1 MKKMFTKTLAAILTL
16 SMLPL
21 PNATVSAYAAGDT
34 GQYVSSDNV
43 NDTLTGNLIK
53 ASASDA
59 EQNDNSDFIP
69 TNIEESFS
77 DRSLIEEGLERF
89 DVSEISLDEYELD
102 YGARH
107 GMKSDEKESDSKI
120 KVYNSGRKNDS
131 ISPLYDRKSRRRMRK
146 LIRGGSDLTRYIAEQ
161 LTFGVTPIRIDKRF
175 SEENPYVTF
184 EDILGAIREASWQNQ
199 LIMEED
205 FFPYEIEYGGRIK
218 NLTSYSNEYGIV
230 EYYTFEVNYTYPNI
244 AQRKAKQL
252 ELLDKA
258 EEIIDEIGIYS
269 NGTRIEEVYAINNYI
284 IDHAYYDKDVYD
296 GSRGINV
303 LDTDSRKAN
312 GVLLNGKGVCSS
324 YARAFQFVTTMAGF
338 HCLVDAGDA
347 KIWQEKP
354 SDHAWNLV
362 YSRDDKY
369 LMVDPTWNDDDNVIN
384 VPRNT
389 FLMIPYNNT
398 YRLRRSDKRTFAN
411 RGKYKWADLAYSDN
425 YGFDYMNYVG
435 KYCDSDQLDQLLL
448 AYVQKG
454 YFPDCVRYEGYM
466 DDGKLA
472 REIRQ
477 FLDILANDP
486 YWAGFTVY
494 KGWDPTK
501 PKYVI
506 LDLEKNENR
515 VKLTKRGYYEIVD
528 DGSGQWIDKEMEYTG
543 PRGTK
548 PEPEPEITEEERRE
562 DEEEARRQEEER
574 RRQEEEQ
581 RRQEEEQR
589 RQEEEQ
595 RRQEEEQRRQNQGS
609 GGGSGSG
616 GGGGGGSRS
625 GGGGGG
631 GSRSGGGGGGGSR
644 SGGGGG
650 GGSRSGGGGSRSGGE
665 GGNTKKDNNSSS
677 GWKQDS
683 RGWWYQNTD
692 GSYPRNAWVKIGA
705 TWYLFNSSGY
715 ALTGWQKVNGQ
726 WYYMNSSCAMI
737 TGWVGDGGKW
747 YYMSEGGAMTT
758 NAWVK
763 SLGKWYYVG
772 GDGAM
777 LTNTR
782 TPDGYMVKA
791 DGSL

>member
-362 YSRDDKY
+362 YSGDDKY

-595 RRQEEEQRRQNQGS
+595 RRQNQGS

-692 GSYPRNAWVKIGA
+692 GSYPRNAWVKIGGS
-705 TWYLFNSSGY
+705 WYLFNASGY
-715 ALTGWQKVNGQ
+715 AATGWQKVNGQ
-726 WYYMNSSCAMI
+726 WYYMNSSYAMI

>member
-1 MKKMFTKTLAAILTL
+1 MKKIFTKTLAAILTL
-16 SMLPL
+16 SLLPL
-21 PNATVSAYAAGDT
+21 PNTTVSAYAAGDT
-34 GQYVSSDNV
+34 GQYVSSDDV
-43 NDTLTGNLIK
+43 NDNLTGNLIK

-59 EQNDNSDFIP
+59 EQNDNSDFMP

-89 DVSEISLDEYELD
+89 DVSEVSLDEYELD

-107 GMKSDEKESDSKI
+107 GIKSDSKI
-120 KVYNSGRKNDS
+120 KTFNLGRKNDP

-146 LIRGGSDLTRYIAEQ
+146 IIRGSSDLTRYIAEQ
-161 LTFGVTPIRIDKRF
+161 LTFGVTPIRIDKNF
-175 SEENPYVTF
+175 SEENPYVTTD
-184 EDILGAIREASWQNQ
+184 DIWGAIREASWQNQ

-205 FFPYEIEYGGRIK
+205 SFPYPAEIGGRIK
-218 NLTSYSNEYGIV
+218 NLLQYPNEYGSV

-269 NGTRIEEVYAINNYI
+269 DGTRIAEVYAINNYI
-284 IDHAYYDKDVYD
+284 IDHAYYDDDTYD
-296 GSRGINV
+296 DSRGIRVMN
-303 LDTDSRKAN
+303 TDSRKAY
-312 GVLLNGKGVCSS
+312 GVLINGKGVCTS
-324 YARAFQFVTTMAGF
+324 YARAFQLVMIMAGF
-338 HCLVDAGDA
+338 HCLVDGGDA
-347 KIWQEKP
+347 EIWSSEP
-354 SDHAWNLV
+354 APHAWNLV
-362 YSRDDKY
+362 YTRDDKY

-435 KYCDSDQLDQLLL
+435 KYCESDRLDQLLL

-454 YFPDCVRYEGYM
+454 YFPDCIRYEGYM
-466 DDGKLA
+466 DDSKLV
-472 REIRQ
+472 REINQ
-477 FLDILANDP
+477 FLDNLPNNS
-486 YWAGFTVY
+486 YWEGFTVRRL
-494 KGWDPTK
+494 WDPTK

-506 LDLEKNENR
+506 LRLKENENR

-528 DGSGQWIDKEMEYTG
+528 DGSGHWIDKEMEYDG

-548 PEPEPEITEEERRE
+548 PEPEPEITDEERRE
-562 DEEEARRQEEER
+562 DEEEARRQEEE
-574 RRQEEEQ
+574 
-581 RRQEEEQR
+581 
-589 RQEEEQ
+589 
-595 RRQEEEQRRQNQGS
+595 QRRQNQ
-609 GGGSGSG
+609 GSG

>member
-16 SMLPL
+16 SLLPL
-21 PNATVSAYAAGDT
+21 PNATVSVYAAGDT

-43 NDTLTGNLIK
+43 NDNLTGKLIK

-59 EQNDNSDFIP
+59 EQNDNSDFMP

-89 DVSEISLDEYELD
+89 DVSEVSLDEYELD

-107 GMKSDEKESDSKI
+107 GIKSDSKI
-120 KVYNSGRKNDS
+120 KTFNLGRKNDP

-184 EDILGAIREASWQNQ
+184 EDIWGAIREASWQNQ

-205 FFPYEIEYGGRIK
+205 SFPYNIEDGGRIK
-218 NLTSYSNEYGIV
+218 NLKSYSNEYGIV

-269 NGTRIEEVYAINNYI
+269 DGTRIAEVYAINNYI
-284 IDHAYYDKDVYD
+284 IDHAYYDKDTYD
-296 GSRGINV
+296 DSRGIDV
-303 LDTDSRKAN
+303 SDTDSRKAY
-312 GVLLNGKGVCSS
+312 GVLLNGKGVCTS
-324 YARAFQFVTTMAGF
+324 YARAFQFVMTMAGF
-338 HCLVDAGDA
+338 HCLVDGGSA
-347 KIWQEKP
+347 KIWQEEP

-362 YSRDDKY
+362 YSRDNKY
-369 LMVDPTWNDDDNVIN
+369 LMVDPTWNDDNNVIN

-389 FLMIPYNNT
+389 FLMIPYNTT
-398 YRLRRSDKRTFAN
+398 YRLRRSDKSAFAN
-411 RGKYKWADLAYSDN
+411 RGKYKWADLAYSDT
-425 YGFDYMNYVG
+425 YGFDYMNYAA
-435 KYCDSDQLDQLLL
+435 KHCKSDDLDQLLL
-448 AYVQKG
+448 AYAQKG
-454 YFPDCVRYEGYM
+454 YLPDCIRYEGYM
-466 DDGKLA
+466 DNGKLS
-472 REIRQ
+472 RELSQ
-477 FLDILANDP
+477 FLNNLPNDS
-486 YWAGFTVY
+486 YWNGF
-494 KGWDPTK
+494 GDNLIGWWDPTD
-501 PKYVI
+501 PNYVAFT
-506 LDLEKNENR
+506 LENGENR
-515 VKLTKRGYYEIVD
+515 LSLTKFGYYELVD
-528 DGSGQWIDKEMEYTG
+528 DGSGNWVGKKLEYTG

-562 DEEEARRQEEER
+562 DEEEARRQEEE
-574 RRQEEEQ
+574 
-581 RRQEEEQR
+581 
-589 RQEEEQ
+589 
-595 RRQEEEQRRQNQGS
+595 QRRQNQGS
-609 GGGSGSG
+609 GGGGGSRSGG

-631 GSRSGGGGGGGSR
+631 GSRSGGGGGSR
-644 SGGGGG
+644 SG
-650 GGSRSGGGGSRSGGE
+650 GGGGSRSGGE

-715 ALTGWQKVNGQ
+715 AATGWQKVNGQ